1 MVPEGLPGASEA
13 GPPSKPSPGD
23 ARILPAVGS
32 VGAQRCRVCW
42 PRQVCL
48 RRPPCLFARKAACSW
63 RTAVCP
69 PSSRGALLPPGTSD
83 RAERWSACWGPSSS
97 RTCGQLPVLLGPPLP
112 PIRGLGPRHQP
123 PSVSL
128 NPRCCL
134 SGRASPGPLR
144 GQDAGA
150 SGLRGGQTWFG
161 EWVRSGPRV
170 AIPGPRP
177 QHRCREEW
185 LETARHRGQSVPVN
199 FLQINLIK
207 PADSSTEA
215 QSRKCRE
222 LLLPSPPRPAVSPAH
237 GLGAAINSSPRLPSG
252 VPPGSSLRGF

>member
-1 MVPEGLPGASEA
+1 M
-13 GPPSKPSPGD
+13 
-23 ARILPAVGS
+23 
-32 VGAQRCRVCW
+32 
-42 PRQVCL
+42 
-48 RRPPCLFARKAACSW
+48 
-63 RTAVCP
+63 CP